1 MQHAG
6 NRSRGRPILHTLWL
20 PLLSMTLMPLGLTA
34 ADRHSPRA
42 IIDRVDQVLRG
53 DSSRGVATMRVITR
67 HWERSLT
74 MEVWSLGADYSL
86 VRVLSP
92 AKEAGTSTLKASRDI
107 WNYLPKV
114 DRTIKIPAS
123 MMMGSWMGSHFTNDD
138 LVKESRLVEDY
149 EIETGFEGTRE
160 NVRVWEFTLTPRPE
174 AAVVWGK
181 IEYRVRQR
189 DFMPLQARYFD
200 EEGELVRT
208 LTFSDFR
215 RMGEPPG
222 SGPHG
227 HATPRQARRAD
238 QRELRRAAVRPEN
251 RQVLLLPAD
260 SPSREVSGHGSSFL
274 VADRLAQS
282 RAQPETHLHHGPGTG
297 GRLLCRH
304 LHDRIRR
311 RTQGR
316 DD

>member
-1 MQHAG
+1 MPEPDSDGLQAKFRATGREAGGNQLQSTG
-6 NRSRGRPILHTLWL
+6 NRWRDRRIGRTLGL
-20 PLLSMTLMPLGLTA
+20 PLLAMTLTSSALTA
-34 ADRHSPRA
+34 GDRHSPRA
-42 IIDRVDQVLRG
+42 IIDRVDRVLRG
-53 DSSRGVATMRVITR
+53 ASSRGVATMRVITR

-149 EIETGFEGTRE
+149 EIETSFEGTRE
-160 NVRVWEFTLTPRPE
+160 NVAVWEFILTPRPE

-200 EEGELVRT
+200 EDGELVRT

-215 RMGEPPG
+215 RMGGRLVPAHMDMQPHDKPG
-222 SGPHG
+222 ERTSVSYDELQFNLDIDKSFFSLR
-227 HATPRQARRAD
+227 T
-238 QRELRRAAVRPEN
+238 LRR
-251 RQVLLLPAD
+251 
-260 SPSREVSGHGSSFL
+260 
-274 VADRLAQS
+274 
-282 RAQPETHLHHGPGTG
+282 
-297 GRLLCRH
+297 GR
-304 LHDRIRR
+304 
-311 RTQGR
+311 
-316 DD
+316 

>member
-1 MQHAG
+1 MKRTEHQG
-6 NRSRGRPILHTLWL
+6 RGRRVLNTLRT
-20 PLLSMTLMPLGLTA
+20 PLLVLVLTSTGLTA
-34 ADRHSPRA
+34 GDRHSPRE
-42 IIDRVDQVLRG
+42 IIDRVDRVLRG
-53 DSSRGVATMRVITR
+53 ASSRGVATMRVVTR

-92 AKEAGTSTLKASRDI
+92 AKEAGTGTLKASRDI

-149 EIETGFEGTRE
+149 EIETSFEGARE

-189 DFMPLQARYFD
+189 DFMPLQALYFD

-215 RMGEPPG
+215 RMGDRLVPVHMEMQPQDKPG
-222 SGPHG
+222 ERTSVSYDELQFDLDIDKSFFSLR
-227 HATPRQARRAD
+227 T
-238 QRELRRAAVRPEN
+238 LRR
-251 RQVLLLPAD
+251 
-260 SPSREVSGHGSSFL
+260 
-274 VADRLAQS
+274 
-282 RAQPETHLHHGPGTG
+282 
-297 GRLLCRH
+297 GR
-304 LHDRIRR
+304 
-311 RTQGR
+311 
-316 DD
+316 

>member
-1 MQHAG
+1 
-6 NRSRGRPILHTLWL
+6 LTLVV
-20 PLLSMTLMPLGLTA
+20 PGLTA
-34 ADRHSPRA
+34 GDRHSPRA
-42 IIDRVDQVLRG
+42 IIDRVDRVLRG
-53 DSSRGVATMRVITR
+53 ASSRGVATMRVITR
-67 HWERSLT
+67 HWERSLAL
-74 MEVWSLGADYSL
+74 EVWSLGNDYSL

-149 EIETGFEGTRE
+149 DLETTFEGTRDT
-160 NVRVWEFTLTPRPE
+160 VKVWEFALTPRPE

-208 LTFSDFR
+208 LAFSDFR
-215 RMGEPPG
+215 RMGGRLVPARMDMQPHHKPG
-222 SGPHG
+222 ERTSVSYDELQFDLDIDKSFFSLR
-227 HATPRQARRAD
+227 T
-238 QRELRRAAVRPEN
+238 LRR
-251 RQVLLLPAD
+251 
-260 SPSREVSGHGSSFL
+260 
-274 VADRLAQS
+274 
-282 RAQPETHLHHGPGTG
+282 
-297 GRLLCRH
+297 GR
-304 LHDRIRR
+304 
-311 RTQGR
+311 
-316 DD
+316 

>member
-1 MQHAG
+1 MGFSVGWPCCEGREALRLSPIEGYSSTEVALRPATGQAANCQPESGGKGLKFTEYHK
-6 NRSRGRPILHTLWL
+6 RGRRAFHILWL
-20 PLLSMTLMPLGLTA
+20 PLLSMTLTSSGPTA
-34 ADRHSPRA
+34 GERHSPRA
-42 IIDRVDQVLRG
+42 IIDRVDRVLRG
-53 DSSRGVATMRVITR
+53 ASSRGVATMRVTTR

-92 AKEAGTSTLKASRDI
+92 AKEAGTSTLKSSRDI

-149 EIETGFEGTRE
+149 EIETSFEGTRE
-160 NVRVWEFTLTPRPE
+160 NVKVWEFALTPRPE

-200 EEGELVRT
+200 EEGELART
-208 LTFSDFR
+208 LAFSDFR
-215 RMGEPPG
+215 RMGGRLVPAHMDMQPHDKPG
-222 SGPHG
+222 ERTSVRYDELQFDLDIDKSFFSLR
-227 HATPRQARRAD
+227 T
-238 QRELRRAAVRPEN
+238 LRR
-251 RQVLLLPAD
+251 
-260 SPSREVSGHGSSFL
+260 
-274 VADRLAQS
+274 
-282 RAQPETHLHHGPGTG
+282 
-297 GRLLCRH
+297 GR
-304 LHDRIRR
+304 
-311 RTQGR
+311 
-316 DD
+316 

>member
-1 MQHAG
+1 MPKAVAG
-6 NRSRGRPILHTLWL
+6 GLQAKLRAAGRESGGNGLKRTENQGRARWVLHTLGL
-20 PLLSMTLMPLGLTA
+20 ALLTMTLPPAGLTA
-34 ADRHSPRA
+34 GDRHSPRA
-42 IIDRVDQVLRG
+42 IIDRVDRVLRG
-53 DSSRGVATMRVITR
+53 ASSRGVATMRVITR

-74 MEVWSLGADYSL
+74 MEVWSLGNDYSL

-149 EIETGFEGTRE
+149 EIETTFEGTRE
-160 NVRVWEFTLTPRPE
+160 TVKLWEFTLTPRPE

-215 RMGEPPG
+215 RMGGRLVPAHMDMQPHDKPG
-222 SGPHG
+222 ERTSVSYDELQFNLDIDKSFFSLR
-227 HATPRQARRAD
+227 T
-238 QRELRRAAVRPEN
+238 LRR
-251 RQVLLLPAD
+251 
-260 SPSREVSGHGSSFL
+260 
-274 VADRLAQS
+274 
-282 RAQPETHLHHGPGTG
+282 
-297 GRLLCRH
+297 GR
-304 LHDRIRR
+304 
-311 RTQGR
+311 
-316 DD
+316 

>member
-1 MQHAG
+1 MPERGFGRLQARWRATGREPEG
-6 NRSRGRPILHTLWL
+6 NGLKLTEHQRRDRRIHRTLGL
-20 PLLSMTLMPLGLTA
+20 PLLAMTLMSAGLTA
-34 ADRHSPRA
+34 GDRHSPRA
-42 IIDRVDQVLRG
+42 IIDRVDRVLRG
-53 DSSRGVATMRVITR
+53 ASSRGVATMRVTTR

-92 AKEAGTSTLKASRDI
+92 AKEAGTGTLKASRDI

-149 EIETGFEGTRE
+149 EIETTFDGTRDA
-160 NVRVWEFTLTPRPE
+160 VKIWEFTLTPRPE

-189 DFMPLQARYFD
+189 DFMPLRARYFD

-215 RMGEPPG
+215 RMGGRLVPARMDMQPHDKPG
-222 SGPHG
+222 ERTSVSYAELQFDLGIDKSFFSLR
-227 HATPRQARRAD
+227 T
-238 QRELRRAAVRPEN
+238 LRR
-251 RQVLLLPAD
+251 
-260 SPSREVSGHGSSFL
+260 
-274 VADRLAQS
+274 
-282 RAQPETHLHHGPGTG
+282 
-297 GRLLCRH
+297 GR
-304 LHDRIRR
+304 
-311 RTQGR
+311 
-316 DD
+316 

>member
-1 MQHAG
+1 MKFAEHQI
-6 NRSRGRPILHTLWL
+6 RVKRVLHTPGLWL
-20 PLLSMTLMPLGLTA
+20 LAMILTTPGLTA
-34 ADRHSPRA
+34 GDRHSPRA

-53 DSSRGVATMRVITR
+53 ASSRGVATMRVITR

-74 MEVWSLGADYSL
+74 MEVWSLGNDYSL

-123 MMMGSWMGSHFTNDD
+123 MMMGAWMGSHFTNDD

-149 EIETGFEGTRE
+149 EIETTFDGTRGT
-160 NVRVWEFTLTPRPE
+160 VRVWEFALTPRPE
-174 AAVVWGK
+174 AAVVWGR

-208 LTFSDFR
+208 LTFSEFR
-215 RMGEPPG
+215 RMGGRLVPTQMDMQPHDKPG
-222 SGPHG
+222 ERTTVSY
-227 HATPRQARRAD
+227 AELQFDLDIDKSFFSLRT
-238 QRELRRAAVRPEN
+238 LRR
-251 RQVLLLPAD
+251 
-260 SPSREVSGHGSSFL
+260 
-274 VADRLAQS
+274 
-282 RAQPETHLHHGPGTG
+282 
-297 GRLLCRH
+297 GR
-304 LHDRIRR
+304 
-311 RTQGR
+311 
-316 DD
+316 